1 MLKETLSI
9 EEILKREQDEEVG
22 EKTLSMKWLRSPR
35 TFAICAVAP
44 FLIYHSPSIRS
55 LIVIE
60 ANSQLS
66 SN

>member
-35 TFAICAVAP
+35 TFAIWAVAP
-44 FLIYHSPSIRS
+44 LLRYHSPSIRS
-55 LIVIE
+55 LIE
-60 ANSQLS
+60 
-66 SN
+66 